1 MSGLTL
7 AAETGADIS
16 LSGGNLTLI
25 IAVGGIALVA
35 LAMAMVFR
43 PRCSPPAKAP
53 RT

>member
-7 AAETGADIS
+7 AAETGVIS

-25 IAVGGIALVA
+25 IAVGGTPWS
-35 LAMAMVFR
+35 R
-43 PRCSPPAKAP
+43 SRWRWSSPPRCSPPEKAP